1 MSVISVLTVQNG
13 PPVPTGVTRAS
24 TSLVVTDSSGASQTA
39 SLTGAETPPWT
50 ANFTVAA
57 GAGTITATD
66 IDTTGAQIGT
76 TGPIAYTTGAVGPT
90 VLQTS
95 GVTVTV
101 TTP

>member
-1 MSVISVLTVQNG
+1 MSAISVLTVQAG

-24 TSLVVTDSSGASQTA
+24 TTLSVTDSSGSVQTA
-39 SLTGAETPPWT
+39 TLTGSESPPWT

-57 GAGTITATD
+57 GAGSIVATD
-66 IDTTGAQIGT
+66 IDTTGATIGT
-76 TGPIAYTTGAVGPT
+76 PVTAQFNTGSGT
-90 VLQTS
+90 VALQTS